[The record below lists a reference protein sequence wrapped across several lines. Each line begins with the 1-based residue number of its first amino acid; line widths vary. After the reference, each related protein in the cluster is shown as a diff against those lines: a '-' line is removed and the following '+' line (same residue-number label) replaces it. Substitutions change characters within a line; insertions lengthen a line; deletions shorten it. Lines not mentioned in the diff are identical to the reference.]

1 MSRMRCR
8 SEALGLSPPGTSERI
23 ADLARRVGL
32 PVELPPFGRRA
43 YLSALR
49 VDKKKREARIH
60 FVVLRGIGRAETIP
74 LTPAE
79 IAPPP
84 ARRGTRAGR

>member
-1 MSRMRCR
+1 
-8 SEALGLSPPGTSERI
+8 
-23 ADLARRVGL
+23 VGL
-32 PVELPPFGRRA
+32 PVELPAFGRRA

-49 VDKKKREARIH
+49 VDKKKRDARIH
-60 FVVLRGIGRAETIP
+60 FVVLRGIGRVETLP

-84 ARRGTRAGR
+84 ARRRH